1 MLRAEGFFKRWQDE
15 LYAARPRFSS
25 PALFAFHRGVGGL
38 FGLAQFATH
47 LNGFV
52 RSARSAS
59 ASVLASAPGPV
70 SHVWVATRSATKNR
84 WPSLLD
90 SIVGGGL
97 PAGISARDNMVKE
110 AQEEAGLEPAW
121 TRERLVST
129 GSFTYVLDERN
140 GLKNNTMFFFDLELP
155 RDVQPVNQ
163 DGEVAKFELWPVE
176 DVLACLWDEPERFK
190 PDVCVLML
198 DFFVRHGILTA
209 DSFPDYEELV
219 FALRG
224 SPSPYD
230 PSLWRG

>member
-1 MLRAEGFFKRWQDE
+1 MLRAEGYFKRWQDE
-15 LYAARPRFSS
+15 LYAVKLRFSS
-25 PALFAFHRGVGGL
+25 PSLFAFHRGVGGL

-52 RSARSAS
+52 RSSPSPSAS
-59 ASVLASAPGPV
+59 IPAPV
-70 SHVWVATRSATKNR
+70 SHIWVATRSATKNR

-90 SIVGGGL
+90 SVVGGGL
-97 PAGISARDNMVKE
+97 PSGISAWDNMIKE
-110 AQEEAGLEPAW
+110 AQEEAGLDPAW
-121 TRERLVST
+121 TRERLVAT

-163 DGEVAKFELWPVE
+163 DGEVEKFELWPVS

-190 PDVCVLML
+190 PDVCVLLL
-198 DFFVRHGILTA
+198 DFFVRHGVLTA
-209 DSFPDYEELV
+209 DNFPGYQDLV
-219 FALRG
+219 LALRG

-230 PSLWRG
+230 PSLWLA